1 MHQKDTDTRS
11 FARTLLFLQFGLYAT
26 LGLFTMMVMMFV
38 VSGDSTIQKKQQYYA
53 PINSNKVGDPV
64 DFSNTTPTQQC
75 NSTSTPLNNSYSP
88 RVDDYVRWVDSL
100 GRVTEGWVY
109 FYSEHYITIEVS
121 VKDKP
126 KCEYTKNEKH
136 KKIHCLVVCYPQYW
150 EELQYIK
157 NRRDPVDID
166 SYKSQKGRY
175 SDPQ

>member
-1 MHQKDTDTRS
+1 M
-11 FARTLLFLQFGLYAT
+11 
-26 LGLFTMMVMMFV
+26 
-38 VSGDSTIQKKQQYYA
+38 
-53 PINSNKVGDPV
+53 
-64 DFSNTTPTQQC
+64 TQLHTAQC
-75 NSTSTPLNNSYSP
+75 NSTSTPSNNSYLP

-109 FYSEHYITIEVS
+109 FYSEYYITIEVS

-136 KKIHCLVVCYPQYW
+136 KKVHCLVVCYPQYW

-157 NRRDPVDID
+157 NRRDPIDID
-166 SYKSQKGRY
+166 QYKSQEGRY